1 MSVTTKA
8 GMPQAR
14 AAELTLPKPAIGKV
28 ASALERRRN
37 FLSEVVIDFGPRDML
52 SRLFLKADTEL
63 RQVGIELSFAP
74 LEALVELNAR
84 VKRESWRPL
93 VQILDPRLGT
103 YTADNGF
110 CLLGRNSEGDVV
122 AVQAVRM
129 YDFGP
134 SNYKAET
141 ESLRLWYSDPEG
153 MRRPG
158 EACPVSA
165 PSANQ
170 MTGRALFSGG
180 VWFRPDYR
188 GKGVTYSLGRIA
200 KALAHTRWAADTT
213 FAMMAEDVFAG
224 GTWKRAGFKHAE
236 WSVDF
241 TNTQFGTFRM
251 ALLWLTAQE
260 QMDYFRSF
268 LTAPE
273 TQIDAVVEN
282 RAANQ

>member
-1 MSVTTKA
+1 MSAPAKI
-8 GMPQAR
+8 GLSFSNLPQ
-14 AAELTLPKPAIGKV
+14 PAV
-28 ASALERRRN
+28 ASTAWALERRRN
-37 FLSEVVIDFGPRDML
+37 FLSEVVIDYGPRDL
-52 SRLFLKADTEL
+52 LGRLFLKADTEL
-63 RQVGIELSFAP
+63 RQVGIDVHFAP

-103 YTADNGF
+103 YNADNGF
-110 CLLGRNSEGDVV
+110 CLLGRNRDGDVV
-122 AVQAVRM
+122 AVQAVRF

-141 ESLRLWYSDPEG
+141 ESLRLWYSDPER
-153 MRRPG
+153 MRRQN
-158 EACPVSA
+158 ESCPVTA
-165 PSANQ
+165 PSASQ
-170 MTGRALFSGG
+170 ITGRALFSGG

-236 WSVDF
+236 WAVDF

-251 ALLWLTAQE
+251 ALLWLTADE
-260 QMDYFRSF
+260 QMDYFRSY
-268 LTAPE
+268 LAAPE
-273 TQIDAVVEN
+273 AQVDALVQD

>member
-1 MSVTTKA
+1 MSAQSKA
-8 GMPQAR
+8 EAT
-14 AAELTLPKPAIGKV
+14 ATSVAKPAIAKGT
-28 ASALERRRN
+28 SALERRPN
-37 FLSEVVIDFGPRDML
+37 FLSEVVIDYGPRDML

-63 RQVGIELSFAP
+63 RQLGINVHLAP

-103 YTADNGF
+103 YNAHNGF

-129 YDFGP
+129 YDFGA

-141 ESLRLWYSDPEG
+141 ESLRLWYSDPER

-165 PSANQ
+165 PSADQ

-188 GKGVTYSLGRIA
+188 RKGVTYSLGRIA

-224 GTWKRAGFKHAE
+224 GTWKRAGFRHAE

-251 ALLWLTAQE
+251 ALLWITAQE

-268 LTAPE
+268 LAAPE
-273 TQIDAVVEN
+273 SQVDAIVQN